1 MLRSVLGLGCALM
14 LACSVACSSSDGAE
28 GESDDAPADDR
39 GGRADA
45 GAEGPADDAD
55 GDAAEDDTGAPEDPA
70 GDDGAAADDGMPDTG
85 PRPTIADRPDRE
97 LAPIEA
103 PEASGCI
110 DDVSAGDHTYSCNGL
125 TFLTMIDP
133 QCLEGACGLIVDVHG
148 GTMAGAQMRDNTE
161 LHVLAPP
168 QGYIVVHPSATSS
181 NTGGFWS
188 AERYPDVLDFMQQV
202 IEVFR
207 VDDRRIHF
215 TGFSQG
221 GAMSWW
227 FLCNHSDLLASAAP
241 TAAAGS
247 CIQEGWEPPV
257 SIMYMNGET
266 DAVSS
271 FSTAEATM
279 ERLRG
284 QLGMGDGEMVAGDD
298 GHTQT
303 RWSNDAGIDL
313 DFVEH
318 NYGGQAV
325 LDGHCIP
332 GGTDIAGAGNNFTL
346 NATTCTTGDI
356 NFHWGEMVLKF
367 FVDHP
372 KP

>member
-1 MLRSVLGLGCALM
+1 MFRRMLGLGRALS
-14 LACSVACSSSDGAE
+14 LACAVGCSSSDGAD
-28 GESDDAPADDR
+28 GESDDVPSDDGS
-39 GGRADA
+39 GGADA
-45 GAEGPADDAD
+45 GAVGPAGETD
-55 GDAAEDDTGAPEDPA
+55 GDASAPQGPA
-70 GDDGAAADDGMPDTG
+70 GDDGAAADDGTSGTG
-85 PRPTIADRPDRE
+85 PRPTIADGPDRE
-97 LAPIEA
+97 LTPIEA
-103 PEASGCI
+103 PEATGCI
-110 DDVSAGDHTYSCNGL
+110 DDVSAGDHAYSCNGL
-125 TFLTMIDP
+125 TFLTMVDP
-133 QCLEGACGLIVDVHG
+133 QCLEGACGMIVDVHG

-181 NTGGFWS
+181 NTGGFWT

-202 IEVFR
+202 IEVFQ

-247 CIQEGWEPPV
+247 CIQEGWEPTV

-266 DAVSS
+266 DAASS
-271 FSTAEATM
+271 FSTAQATM

-284 QLGMGDGEMVAGDD
+284 QLEMGDGNELAGDD
-298 GHTQT
+298 GYTHT
-303 RWSNDAGIDL
+303 RFSNDSGIDL
-313 DFVEH
+313 EFVEH
-318 NYGGQAV
+318 NYGGQVV
-325 LDGHCIP
+325 LAGHCIP
-332 GGTDIAGAGNNFTL
+332 GGIDIAGAANNFTL

-356 NFHWGEMVLKF
+356 NFHWGEMVLQF
-367 FVDHP
+367 FVAHP